1 MMKRTICLSAI
12 SLAAV
17 LLWAQQ
23 QRDNTTRPAFEVK
36 SLMPHETS
44 PGHYAQV
51 EQNELQEAAAQGWEL
66 VSAVPF
72 VYRNEEHNNGEMHG
86 PKPVV
91 TQVYPAYI
99 FKRAR
104 RN

>member
-1 MMKRTICLSAI
+1 MKRTIFLIAAG
-12 SLAAV
+12 LATV
-17 LLWAQQ
+17 FLWAQQ
-23 QRDNTTRPAFEVK
+23 QRDATARSGFEVK
-36 SLMPHETS
+36 SLFPHETS
-44 PGHYAQV
+44 PGRYAQV
-51 EQNELQEAAAQGWEL
+51 EPNELQDASLQGWEL

-72 VYRNEEHNNGEMHG
+72 VYRNEEHNNGDMHG